1 MKVYHLVFVLILALS
16 LVQCQEK
23 VREIPVVPT
32 DTVRVPNIPS
42 PNFRLLDSTQL
53 VNDLQQ
59 LSSIAF
65 KGRKA
70 GTPEIGLTHNL
81 IINRLRQA
89 GVDSFNVGFE
99 QNFLLAG
106 VARKNLIGYIRGSQ
120 FPNQYIVVGAHFD
133 HLGTNAS
140 GAVFHGAD
148 DNASG
153 VSATLAVA
161 KYFSTNRPRYSII
174 FALWDAEEV
183 GLAGSKHFTNNLPA
197 PLTLAA
203 LRFNLNADMIARSD
217 NNSIWLCGLSH
228 YPSYRYLLDSIKPQ
242 TFTALKSGYDK
253 PTDPQ
258 DWTNL
263 SDHGSFHAKG
273 IPFGYLGVEDHPDY
287 HKTTDTY
294 QKVNLNRFVE
304 NANIFL
310 QMARLLDR
318 KL

>member
-1 MKVYHLVFVLILALS
+1 MKTYHIFFTLILALS
-16 LVQCQEK
+16 LVQCQKK
-23 VREIPVVPT
+23 VKDSLPPPIDTLPT
-32 DTVRVPNIPS
+32 PIVPNA
-42 PNFRLLDSTQL
+42 NFRLLDSTQL
-53 VNDLQQ
+53 VTDLKL
-59 LSSIAF
+59 LSSDAY

-70 GTPEIGLTHNL
+70 GTAEVALTHNL

-89 GVDSFNVGFE
+89 GVDSFSTGFE
-99 QNFLLAG
+99 QTFTLAG
-106 VARKNLIGYIRGSQ
+106 VARKNLLGYIRGSQ

-133 HLGTNAS
+133 HLGTNTS

-153 VSATLAVA
+153 VSATLALA
-161 KYFSTNRPRYSII
+161 KYFTTNRPRYSII
-174 FALWDAEEV
+174 FALWDAEEN

-217 NNSIWLCGLSH
+217 NNSIWLAGLSH
-228 YPSYRYLLDSIKPQ
+228 YPAYKYLVDSIRPQ
-242 TFTALKSGYDK
+242 TITSLKSGYDK

-258 DWTNL
+258 DWTFL
-263 SDHGSFHAKG
+263 SDHGSFHTKG
-273 IPFGYLGVEDHPDY
+273 IPFGYLGVEDHADY
-287 HKTTDTY
+287 HKITDTY

-310 QMARLLDR
+310 QMARMLDR